1 MKLKVLGSGSAGNC
15 YLLQNENETLM
26 LECGLSYRTILKGLN
41 FNVSDVAA
49 CLITHEHRDH
59 CKAIKDIIKAG
70 IDIYTGKGTIDFYGM
85 SGYRVHSIRSEEQ
98 FAVGDFTVMPF
109 KTDHDA
115 VEPLGFL
122 IYHNEIGRLLFI
134 TDSYYCRYKFSGI
147 THIMIECNYD
157 VNVLNK
163 NIENGTIPYK
173 LRNRIIKSHFSL
185 ENVKEFLSET
195 DLSEV
200 REITLLHLSG
210 DNSDEK
216 MFIEEIEKLT
226 GKPVYAADEGLE
238 LELL

>member
-1 MKLKVLGSGSAGNC
+1 MKLKVIESGSAGNC

-41 FNVSDVAA
+41 FNVSNVAA

-59 CKAIKDIIKAG
+59 CKAVKDIIKAG

-85 SGYRVHSIRSEEQ
+85 LGYRVHSIRSEEQ
-98 FAVGDFTVMPF
+98 FTVGDFNVMPF
-109 KTDHDA
+109 KTEHDA

-122 IYHNEIGRLLFI
+122 IYHNEIGRILFI

-157 VNVLNK
+157 VNILNK
-163 NIENGTIPYK
+163 NIERGIIPYK

-185 ENVKEFLSET
+185 QNVKEFLSET

-200 REITLLHLSG
+200 REIILLHLSD

-238 LELL
+238 LELF